1 MHTISVTRRVTHAVK
16 PLQNASEEMVTTA
29 LYAGDTKIFNCI
41 GSEEDC
47 LALQGTLSNMEHWSK
62 VNNIYFNASKCKAL
76 SVTRKRKPL
85 CYSYNLDGVHLT
97 RAAEVKD
104 LGVTITSSLS
114 WDTHIH
120 DIVAKANNLPRLLKK
135 TCPLLTDV
143 NVRRTLYLSL
153 VKSHQLSYPTQVWS
167 PKQYS
172 LKAKIERVQRRATR
186 WILQT
191 RVDEM
196 SYKERLVILNLLPF
210 VLDRQLKDLF
220 YYKCFFGSTD
230 INVLEHTSF
239 ISHGRTRRSNPFNL
253 KSHLCRTITFKASYF
268 NRITKL
274 RNFVCSL
281 KSPSSFSGTQSFK
294 QFVYS
299 YFEKGCGKN
308 VHATIPKGNK
318 DMINV
323 LFLTLQLSNLIKLS
337 YITVQILKC
346 KIPET
351 GLLTGAICKRLSRR
365 R

>member
-1 MHTISVTRRVTHAVK
+1 M
-16 PLQNASEEMVTTA
+16 
-29 LYAGDTKIFNCI
+29 
-41 GSEEDC
+41 
-47 LALQGTLSNMEHWSK
+47 
-62 VNNIYFNASKCKAL
+62 
-76 SVTRKRKPL
+76 
-85 CYSYNLDGVHLT
+85 
-97 RAAEVKD
+97 
-104 LGVTITSSLS
+104 
-114 WDTHIH
+114 
-120 DIVAKANNLPRLLKK
+120 
-135 TCPLLTDV
+135 
-143 NVRRTLYLSL
+143 RRTLYLSL